1 MALGKKIT
9 CLLVILMVFVFI
21 TSCVSNKYSRP
32 FDYKKTQKL
41 KKTHKDCGCP
51 F

>member
-1 MALGKKIT
+1 MALGKKIIY
-9 CLLVILMVFVFI
+9 LLAILLALIFI

-41 KKTHKDCGCP
+41 KKAHKDCGCP